1 MNELMLRRRVLMTR
15 KEEGTNGLLPTSA
28 CGVPNTVAY
37 VDDGGLLYVTYLQAY
52 KYVKP
57 LFKRPISLR
66 SGDMVTVQLRNTGTT
81 STQYFVDMLLGDV
94 KIGNNILLDLR
105 NGRTYTKTAMI
116 AENTVANSFGW
127 CVRTGNSNCNFI
139 IEIQIYINGE
149 RVI

>member
-1 MNELMLRRRVLMTR
+1 MNKLMLRRRVLMTR

-37 VDDGGLLYVTYLQAY
+37 VDDSGLLYVTYLQAY
-52 KYVKP
+52 KHAKP

-81 STQYFVDMLLGDV
+81 SAQYFSDMFLGDV
-94 KIGNNILLDLR
+94 KIGGNTLIDLR

-116 AENTVANSFGW
+116 AENIVADSFGW
-127 CVRTGNSNCNFI
+127 CIRTGNINCNLI
-139 IEIQIYINGE
+139 IEIQIYINDE